1 MSVAAGPKTVIDGL
15 TLSADTANK
24 KSYSTLERSNHGYS
38 IWYCMVSGYSATY
51 SIIDPNVTIFQNA
64 SGVITTVVSPS
75 ASPQRGTIAVTAG
88 NTYYGNGPIFL
99 LAEDAQHVIV
109 PLSMAATE
117 FAYYTN
123 RTNPGTIYVH
133 APYQAVTV
141 YFYDN
146 VAGGITGTA
155 TSSISVSQGAMGTIT
170 TSNLGYFYL
179 KSTGPIIASSTQ
191 YLLGS
196 DKTILSPPQ
205 KTVYTRYVQYNI
217 TTVGTTPTIVG
228 SYVVSDPVYNCMIT
242 TIADGSGG
250 DCLQGLGIDYLCDTY
265 SWGNAVSDYVIVAPY
280 ADTTVTVSYWNGSAW
295 VVLETHVLLG
305 GTTINPAAVIRDGTN
320 GVGVAGGNINGGAA
334 NFVSGAT
341 GPWKWVGN
349 NPFYVGINDTADDE
363 FSMLGWSSNYSSN
376 FSNIA
381 SQEKNLANA
390 SMTLSLI
397 NGPVY
402 SNTDKNASIW
412 ATPDAFWNGSSFI
425 LSYDYKGNGV
435 GNATQTF
442 DTTIETPIGTKTG
455 VMKYTTGS
463 AGITTYPDG
472 YKYWAIRIN
481 GLTAGVT
488 YTFSYYARASITS
501 NFANNQI
508 WRDTGTDYGPSG
520 DWNPTFTT
528 EWQRYSTTRTMVG
541 TYLDYFPIHSLNLTG
556 GHTIYYWGF
565 QMEVGSSA
573 TPFVAET
580 RNNIVFDGIDDY
592 ITNSSFTGHQ
602 TNAGTIMGWAYPTST
617 SGDLYLVASGG
628 TATTGASRAIRIYSG
643 SWSCV
648 NYGGGTTEDWNS
660 IVSATVNTWQH
671 VAYVWRGTTIRFY
684 LNGIEYTNTRTG
696 MVTPLGSVLT
706 IGATAWSP
714 VYGYWPGRI
723 STAQAYNRALSAAE
737 VQQNFN
743 AQRTRYGI

>member
-75 ASPQRGTIAVTAG
+75 ASPQRGTITVTAG

-99 LAEDAQHVIV
+99 LVEDAQHVIV

-205 KTVYTRYVQYNI
+205 KTVYSRYTAYNI
-217 TTVGTTPTIVG
+217 TTVGTTPTTVG

-305 GTTINPAAVIRDGTN
+305 GTTTNPAAVARDGTN
-320 GVGVAGGNINGGAA
+320 GVGVAAGNIAGPAA
-334 NFVSGAT
+334 NFVSSAT

-381 SQEKNLANA
+381 AQEKNLVNA
-390 SMTLSLI
+390 SMTLTLI

-402 SNTDKNASIW
+402 SST
-412 ATPDAFWNGSSFI
+412 
-425 LSYDYKGNGV
+425 
-435 GNATQTF
+435 
-442 DTTIETPIGTKTG
+442 
-455 VMKYTTGS
+455 
-463 AGITTYPDG
+463 
-472 YKYWAIRIN
+472 
-481 GLTAGVT
+481 
-488 YTFSYYARASITS
+488 
-501 NFANNQI
+501 NNE
-508 WRDTGTDYGPSG
+508 S
-520 DWNPTFTT
+520 
-528 EWQRYSTTRTMVG
+528 M
-541 TYLDYFPIHSLNLTG
+541 
-556 GHTIYYWGF
+556 
-565 QMEVGSSA
+565 
-573 TPFVAET
+573 
-580 RNNIVFDGIDDY
+580 VFDGIDDY

-617 SGDLYLVASGG
+617 SGDLYLVATGG

-643 SWSCV
+643 SWSSV

-660 IVSATVNTWQH
+660 IVTATVNTWQH
-671 VAYVWRGTTIRFY
+671 VVYVWSGTTIRFY
-684 LNGIEYTNTRTG
+684 LNGVEYTNTRTG
-696 MVTPLGSVLT
+696 LITPLGSVLT

-723 STAQAYNRALSAAE
+723 GTVQAYNRALSAAE